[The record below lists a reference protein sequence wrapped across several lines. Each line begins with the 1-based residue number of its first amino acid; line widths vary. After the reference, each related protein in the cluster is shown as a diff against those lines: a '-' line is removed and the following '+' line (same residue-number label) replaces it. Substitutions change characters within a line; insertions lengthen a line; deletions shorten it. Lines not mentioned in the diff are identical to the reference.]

1 MCYKII
7 TGAAVSQEAQNETN
21 TSGGDEHVPKVE
33 ASNYRPIS
41 LLASISKIYEKLVHH
56 RLLEYLEKH
65 NVLYGRQYGFRPGRS
80 CEHALLDAQHKL
92 LHSMN
97 KRQVSLLLL
106 IDFSKAFDLVDHD
119 ILLRKLEH
127 YGIRGIALKWMES
140 YLKNREQ
147 FVFVNGSS
155 STKLNI
161 KYGVPQGSILGPLL
175 FIIYANDLPLI

>member
-1 MCYKII
+1 MSSLKIANKCQSFYETLAKVI
-7 TGAAVSQEAQNETN
+7 NQSFKEGVFPSQLKIAKVIPIHKNG
-21 TSGGDEHVPKVE
+21 SKVE

-65 NVLYGRQYGFRPGRS
+65 NVLYGRQYRFRPGRS
-80 CEHALLDAQHKL
+80 CEHALLDAQHKV

-147 FVFVNGSS
+147 FVFVNG
-155 STKLNI
+155 
-161 KYGVPQGSILGPLL
+161 
-175 FIIYANDLPLI
+175 